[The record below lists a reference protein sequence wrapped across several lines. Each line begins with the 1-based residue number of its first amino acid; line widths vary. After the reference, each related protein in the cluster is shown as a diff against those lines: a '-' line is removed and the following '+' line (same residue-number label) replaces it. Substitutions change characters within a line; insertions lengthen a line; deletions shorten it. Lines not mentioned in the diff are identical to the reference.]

1 MKSIIQII
9 VFEII
14 ILLPISIY
22 AKTDTS
28 ITPQN
33 TNLLKNTAF
42 TDADVKKTENKLRIE
57 RLESEIKKL
66 HLEDK
71 ETEMLIASNNNIY
84 QIRGD
89 TFKNQQK
96 QNIMIF
102 YLVLLLVVSS
112 ISFVFIQLFIWA
124 KEYKKQNDIIN
135 QIKNNQN
142 NNTTQTEN
150 NQHDV
155 TSQIGNSQFELS
167 PQNLKVTTPFIG
179 LLTLIVTYLFF
190 YMYITEVYKITEIS

>member
-1 MKSIIQII
+1 MKSIIKII
-9 VFEII
+9 VFET
-14 ILLPISIY
+14 ILLLSINVY
-22 AKTDTS
+22 STTDTS
-28 ITPQN
+28 TPPQN

-66 HLEDK
+66 HLKDK

-102 YLVLLLVVSS
+102 YLVLFLVVSS

-135 QIKNNQN
+135 QMRNSPN
-142 NNTTQTEN
+142 NNPTQTEN
-150 NQHDV
+150 DQNDTTNQ
-155 TSQIGNSQFELS
+155 IENSQFELS
-167 PQNLKVTTPFIG
+167 PQSLKVTTPFIG

-190 YMYITEVYKITEIS
+190 YMYITEVYKITEMS

>member
-1 MKSIIQII
+1 MKSIIKII
-9 VFEII
+9 VFET
-14 ILLPISIY
+14 ILLLSINVY
-22 AKTDTS
+22 STTDTS
-28 ITPQN
+28 TPPQN

-102 YLVLLLVVSS
+102 YLVLFLVVSS

-124 KEYKKQNDIIN
+124 KEYKKQNDMIN
-135 QIKNNQN
+135 QMRNSPN
-142 NNTTQTEN
+142 NNHTQNKNDQNDTT
-150 NQHDV
+150 NQ
-155 TSQIGNSQFELS
+155 IENSQFELS
-167 PQNLKVTTPFIG
+167 PQSLKVTTPFIG

-190 YMYITEVYKITEIS
+190 YMYITEVYKITEMS

>member
-1 MKSIIQII
+1 MNSIIKII
-9 VFEII
+9 VFET
-14 ILLPISIY
+14 ILLLSINVY
-22 AKTDTS
+22 STTDTS
-28 ITPQN
+28 TPPQN

-42 TDADVKKTENKLRIE
+42 TDTDVKKTENKLRIE

-102 YLVLLLVVSS
+102 YLVLFLVVSS

-124 KEYKKQNDIIN
+124 KEYKKQNNMIN
-135 QIKNNQN
+135 QMRNSPN
-142 NNTTQTEN
+142 NNPTQTEN
-150 NQHDV
+150 DQNDTTNQ
-155 TSQIGNSQFELS
+155 IENSQLELS
-167 PQNLKVTTPFIG
+167 PQSLKVTTPFIG

>member
-1 MKSIIQII
+1 MKTIIKII

-14 ILLPISIY
+14 LLLPMSIY

-28 ITPQN
+28 ITTQN
-33 TNLLKNTAF
+33 TNLLKNTVF

-57 RLESEIKKL
+57 KLEWEIKKI
-66 HLEDK
+66 HLKNK
-71 ETEMLIASNNNIY
+71 EKEMLLASNNNIY
-84 QIRGD
+84 QIRND
-89 TFKNQQK
+89 AFKNQQK

-102 YLVLLLVVSS
+102 YLVLFLVVSS

-124 KEYKKQNDIIN
+124 KEYKKQNNMIN
-135 QIKNNQN
+135 QMRNSPN
-142 NNTTQTEN
+142 NNPNQTEN
-150 NQHDV
+150 DQNDTTNQ
-155 TSQIGNSQFELS
+155 IENSQFELS
-167 PQNLKVTTPFIG
+167 PQSLKVTTPFIG

>member
-1 MKSIIQII
+1 MNSIIKII
-9 VFEII
+9 VFET
-14 ILLPISIY
+14 ILLLSINVY
-22 AKTDTS
+22 STTDTS
-28 ITPQN
+28 TPPQN

-102 YLVLLLVVSS
+102 YLVLFLVVSS

-124 KEYKKQNDIIN
+124 KEYKKQNEINN
-135 QIKNNQN
+135 QIRDNPN

-150 NQHDV
+150 NQPDV

>member
-1 MKSIIQII
+1 MKSIIKII
-9 VFEII
+9 VFET
-14 ILLPISIY
+14 ILLLSINVY
-22 AKTDTS
+22 STTDTS
-28 ITPQN
+28 TPPQN

-102 YLVLLLVVSS
+102 YLVLFLVVSS

-124 KEYKKQNDIIN
+124 KEYKKQNDMIN
-135 QIKNNQN
+135 QMRNSPN
-142 NNTTQTEN
+142 NNPTQTEN
-150 NQHDV
+150 DQNDTTNQ
-155 TSQIGNSQFELS
+155 IENSQFELS
-167 PQNLKVTTPFIG
+167 PQSLKVTTPFIG

-190 YMYITEVYKITEIS
+190 YMYITEVYKITEMS

>member
-1 MKSIIQII
+1 MNSIIKII
-9 VFEII
+9 VFET
-14 ILLPISIY
+14 ILLLSINVY
-22 AKTDTS
+22 STTDTS
-28 ITPQN
+28 TPPQN

-102 YLVLLLVVSS
+102 YLVLFLVVSS

-124 KEYKKQNDIIN
+124 KEYKKQNDMIN
-135 QIKNNQN
+135 QMRNSPN
-142 NNTTQTEN
+142 NNPTQTKN
-150 NQHDV
+150 DQNDTTNQ
-155 TSQIGNSQFELS
+155 IENSQFELS
-167 PQNLKVTTPFIG
+167 PQSLKVTTPFIG

-190 YMYITEVYKITEIS
+190 YMYITEVYKITEMS

>member
-1 MKSIIQII
+1 MNSIIKII
-9 VFEII
+9 VFET
-14 ILLPISIY
+14 ILLLSINVY
-22 AKTDTS
+22 STTDTS
-28 ITPQN
+28 TPPQN

-102 YLVLLLVVSS
+102 YLVLFLVVSS

-124 KEYKKQNDIIN
+124 KEYKKQNDMIN
-135 QIKNNQN
+135 QMRNSPN
-142 NNTTQTEN
+142 NNPTQTEN
-150 NQHDV
+150 DQNDTTNQ
-155 TSQIGNSQFELS
+155 IENSQFELS
-167 PQNLKVTTPFIG
+167 PQSLKVTTPFIG

-190 YMYITEVYKITEIS
+190 YMYITEVYKITEMS